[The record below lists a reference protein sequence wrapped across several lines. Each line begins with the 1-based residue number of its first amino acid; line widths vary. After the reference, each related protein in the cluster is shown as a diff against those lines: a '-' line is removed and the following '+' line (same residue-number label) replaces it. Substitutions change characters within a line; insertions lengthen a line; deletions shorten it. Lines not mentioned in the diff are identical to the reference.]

1 MTSKNPSNLT
11 TTPVL
16 QPRLPHADMED
27 QSFKTKDAKENISDI
42 NVRLFLSKKIDGL
55 ENLQIVDN
63 VLTTKYVCM
72 MSSDCDKNA
81 QDGLKVKK
89 RRIQLDND
97 NSDDDSDFFRPRE
110 QLQAE
115 LSLKKSSLTIY
126 LANLRTQGCAKVLK
140 NDFLC

>member
-16 QPRLPHADMED
+16 QPRLPPADMKD
-27 QSFKTKDAKENISDI
+27 QSFKTKEAKENISDI

-55 ENLQIVDN
+55 ENLQIVGN

-89 RRIQLDND
+89 RRIQLDIDND

-115 LSLKKSSLTIY
+115 LSLKKSSSTIY
-126 LANLRTQGCAKVLK
+126 LAN
-140 NDFLC
+140 